1 MATPVYATVD
11 DFAQWI
17 DADLPAN
24 ARALLRTASLAVR
37 EHTATAWYDANT
49 DGSPKDTAIAA
60 VFRDATCAQA
70 AFLIGVGY
78 DPLSGLVAGVE
89 TEAGIGSARVA
100 YADGAAAAARVYAG
114 VYGLCDEAKRIV
126 AQGSIITN
134 VPWIVG

>member
-24 ARALLRTASLAVR
+24 ARALLRTASFGVR
-37 EHTATAWYDANT
+37 EFTATAWYDANT

-70 AFLIGVGY
+70 AFLLGVGY
-78 DPLSGLVAGVE
+78 DPLSGLVSGVE
-89 TEAGIGSARVA
+89 TEAGVGSARVT
-100 YADGAAAAARVYAG
+100 YADALNAVERVYSGA
-114 VYGLCDEAKRIV
+114 YGLCAEARRII
-126 AQGSIITN
+126 AQGGIITN